1 MKPCFKAKIDINYFH
16 DGCLHVVIYILLLYL
31 SHLVYS
37 LLPLLVD
44 CPVKHLFCLDL
55 DLLTSTGPIDK
66 EEDGK

>member
-1 MKPCFKAKIDINYFH
+1 MFTCCYIY
-16 DGCLHVVIYILLLYL
+16 IYILLLYL